1 MQEILGI
8 WYRVA
13 RIWYKVSGIVDQ
25 LWDFFRNTEYLIL
38 DTNMPSLATNK
49 KAHFDYEFLETF
61 EGGLVLSGP
70 EVKSVKKGSVQL
82 SGSFLHLRN
91 GELWLKHA
99 HVAKYPAAGPQPG
112 YEAQRDRKVLLH
124 RRELSR
130 LMGKLQTK
138 GYTLVPVSLYTK
150 GDNVKIEFALGRGKK
165 QFEKRD
171 VLKKR
176 DVERELKARMKG

>member
-1 MQEILGI
+1 MNNPGEGEGRYEDLGI
-8 WYRVA
+8 LSIHV
-13 RIWYKVSGIVDQ
+13 RIGFV
-25 LWDFFRNTEYLIL
+25 
-38 DTNMPSLATNK
+38 MPSLATNK
-49 KAHFDYEFLETF
+49 KARFDYEFLETF

-82 SGSFLHLRN
+82 SGSFLHLRD

-130 LMGKLQTK
+130 LTGKLQTK

-150 GDNVKIEFALGRGKK
+150 GDKVKIEFALGRGKK

-176 DVERELKARMKG
+176 DVERELKARMKE